1 MSLPKRALPAEA
13 RVLIIDDFM
22 KAGGTAKGLQELALE
37 VGAEV
42 VGTGFLIATREPEDK
57 MVDDYFS
64 LFVLNGIDDKTRR
77 TDIRPNY

>member
-22 KAGGTAKGLQELALE
+22 KAGGTAKGMQDLARE

-42 VGTGFLIATREPEDK
+42 VGTGFLIATKEPEKK
-57 MVDDYFS
+57 MVDDYFA
-64 LFVLNGIDDKTRR
+64 LFVLNGIDDATKK
-77 TDIRPNY
+77 TDIKAN